1 MSSESV
7 LIDIESDFMRS
18 PEKVMRLDRMGS
30 SFPTR
35 LSFMRTLI
43 RRMSRE
49 NWQFKRTLRKVD
61 KDGYGVSV
69 YSAITPKR
77 TYSLI
82 AFTQEIP
89 ADMRTDRVIAE
100 VWDATFS
107 LFDGV
112 PTQEDI
118 DYLAENTP
126 LQEGGRYRPSELVLA
141 RANKSL
147 RVFENIISALASG
160 NQPDIELISSVGYLM
175 RTTAVYGSGKFGCAD
190 RAKIADRPECRAPF
204 QIELLAVYL
213 IRWFTI
219 DLVEELAKERGGKQ
233 AVRLDQNI
241 SRFIGVGNSTGLGM
255 APFLL
260 KHPTLIH
267 NWVVAK
273 ETALARVRSIETALP
288 GTLEVFLKSLLQ
300 ASQHIDEWNVAD
312 EVQSAR
318 IDCLTDEIQSLRMWC
333 EDESNIFRPYPWNGI
348 YQFVEDNFSLEC
360 QEMIVSLIIEPHGSI
375 VDDLADTMSTTTIPK
390 FKAAMSLAKL
400 KEVVADAYKWA
411 TTIDFTLEESQHHFW
426 YYSEDKLEPRFG
438 SKGVDD
444 GVDQEMPLAIGRDV
458 HDLNEVLATTDEDMP
473 IGEFAMNYPQF
484 RHIIRRIQNT
494 FERPYSEV
502 QDNLLSESMR
512 PLDLLRF
519 KLAFF
524 GASKFDPKSD
534 LWTRISMYQG
544 APLPEQIQDPNHDCW
559 SFPIAGRSQSY
570 PCISCSCQKA
580 I

>member
-1 MSSESV
+1 
-7 LIDIESDFMRS
+7 
-18 PEKVMRLDRMGS
+18 MRLDRMGS

-219 DLVEELAKERGGKQ
+219 DLVEELAKERGGET

-312 EVQSAR
+312 EVQTAR
-318 IDCLTDEIQSLRMWC
+318 ITCLTDEIQSLRMWC

-390 FKAAMSLAKL
+390 FKAAMSLAQL

-411 TTIDFTLEESQHHFW
+411 TTIDFSLKESQHHFW

-458 HDLNEVLATTDEDMP
+458 HDLNEVLASTDEDMP
-473 IGEFAMNYPQF
+473 IGEFAMNHPQF

>member
-190 RAKIADRPECRAPF
+190 RAKIADRPECRGPF

>member
-43 RRMSRE
+43 RRMSKE

-219 DLVEELAKERGGKQ
+219 DLVEELAKERGGET

-300 ASQHIDEWNVAD
+300 ASQHIDEWNVPD
-312 EVQSAR
+312 EVQTAR
-318 IDCLTDEIQSLRMWC
+318 ITCLTDEIQSLRMWC

-390 FKAAMSLAKL
+390 FKAAMSLAQL

-411 TTIDFTLEESQHHFW
+411 TTIDFSLKESQHHFW

-458 HDLNEVLATTDEDMP
+458 HDLNEVLASTDEDMP